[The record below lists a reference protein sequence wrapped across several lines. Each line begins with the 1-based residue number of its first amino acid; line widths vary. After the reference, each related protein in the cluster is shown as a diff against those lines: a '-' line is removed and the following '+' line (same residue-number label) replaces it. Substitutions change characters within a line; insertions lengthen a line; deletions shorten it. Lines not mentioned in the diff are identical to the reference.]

1 MISIAFAA
9 LAITLPPPASDDL
22 ACIVEQVPLALRLE
36 AIQEATSAASGPV
49 QRRLV
54 AIGLDCARRRNWT
67 SAYAANTTMFA
78 VATLLRGD
86 GRDILQREGIP
97 IDVVDRWLDRRF
109 GAGGLERD
117 SLALARELSA
127 DLEQGGSPATLL
139 DANLR
144 VLAIYVMASQELIR
158 QAAQAD

>member
-1 MISIAFAA
+1 MNIAIAV
-9 LAITLPPPASDDL
+9 LAMTLPPPASGDL

-54 AIGLDCARRRNWT
+54 EIGLGCARQRNWT
-67 SAYAANTTMFA
+67 PSYAANTTLFA

-97 IDVVDRWLDRRF
+97 IDVVDRWLEQRF
-109 GAGGLERD
+109 GAGGLDRD
-117 SLALARELSA
+117 SLALARDLSSELAESDIPSA
-127 DLEQGGSPATLL
+127 LL
-139 DANLR
+139 AANIR

-158 QAAQAD
+158 QAAQTD